1 MTPKKLQDK
10 EALLFHSEGKPGK
23 YEITPTK
30 PLSSQKDLS
39 LAYSPG
45 VAAPCRAIEK
55 DPSDAYKY
63 TNKGNM
69 VAVISNGTAV
79 LGLGNIGALAS
90 KPVMEGKS
98 VLFKWFS
105 GIDSIDLEVDT
116 QNIEEFINAVKY
128 LGPSFGGINLEDI
141 KAPDC
146 FEIEERLKKEM
157 DIPVFHDDQHGTA
170 IAVLA
175 GLMNSI
181 HIAKKNLSDI
191 RIVCLGAGAAAI
203 ACANLLVK
211 YGINKSNLIMLD
223 RAGVIY
229 KGRKNSMNSYKA
241 AYANDTACRTLEEAI
256 DGADVFIGLSTANVL
271 TEKMVKSMAP
281 NPVIFAMAN
290 PDPEIKPEV
299 ALKVRPD
306 VLIATGRSD
315 YPNQVNNALCFPYI
329 FRGALD
335 VRASEINDEMK
346 IAAAE
351 GLAQLARAEVSEEA
365 NKAYNGRPLDYGRN
379 YIIPVPF
386 DPRLIQVIPPLVAEA
401 AMRTGVAR
409 MPISDMAAYRRE
421 LVSRFDATYSNLE
434 IVAEKVRQNPKRV
447 VFAEGEEP
455 RAIRAA
461 LSFYNQGL
469 GTPILIGKEKRIQAN
484 AKKIGIKL
492 PAEIILHNAK
502 LCDQNEVYSDY
513 IFERLKRKGR
523 LKRDCQRYIN
533 QNRNVFGAC
542 MVAFGHADAVV
553 TGLTRNYAAALRDIK
568 LVYDPSNNTPTYGY
582 SIVIVNNRPLV
593 IADTAIHQNPNPQ
606 QLADIAIHA
615 ACITQTLGQEP
626 RVAFLSHGNFG
637 NPITNEPSTIQQAL
651 QILDQEPRSFEYEGE
666 MTPSVALDPEMR
678 TYYPFNRLSGPAN
691 VLIMPDLNSACI
703 TTQMICEKGQGSMI
717 GPILTGF
724 NHPAQIVSMTSSTS
738 DLLKSATFAAY
749 QAVQHK
755 NESCN

>member
-1 MTPKKLQDK
+1 MAKKILDQ
-10 EALLFHSEGKPGK
+10 EALAFHSDGKPGK
-23 YEITPTK
+23 YEITATK
-30 PLSSQKDLS
+30 PLTSHKDLS

-45 VAAPCRAIEK
+45 VAAPCLAIEK
-55 DPSDAYKY
+55 NPRDAYKY

-98 VLFKWFS
+98 VLFKRFS
-105 GIDSIDLEVDT
+105 DIDSIDLEVDT
-116 QNIEEFINAVKY
+116 EDVESFINAVKY

-146 FEIEERLKKEM
+146 FEIEKRLKEEM

-175 GLMNSI
+175 GLMNAL
-181 HIAKKNLSDI
+181 HIAKKKLSEI
-191 RIVCLGAGAAAI
+191 HIVCLGAGAAAI

-211 YGINKSNLIMLD
+211 YGINKNNFIMID
-223 RAGVIY
+223 REGVIY
-229 KGRKNSMNSYKA
+229 KGRKTSMNPYKA
-241 AYANDTACRTLEEAI
+241 EYANDTNCRTLADAI
-256 DGADVFIGLSTANVL
+256 KGADVFIGLSSANKV
-271 TEKMVKSMAP
+271 TEDMVKSMAP
-281 NPVIFAMAN
+281 DPVIFAMAN
-290 PDPEIKPEV
+290 PDPEIKPEI

-335 VRASEINDEMK
+335 VQATEINDDMK

-365 NKAYNGRPLDYGRN
+365 NKAYKGRSLDYGRN

-401 AMRTGVAR
+401 AMKTGVACK
-409 MPISDMAAYRRE
+409 PIADMAAYRRE
-421 LVSRFDATYSNLE
+421 LTSRFDATYSNLE
-434 IVAEKVRQNPKRV
+434 IIAEKVRRVPKRV

-461 LSFYNQGL
+461 LNFFNQGL
-469 GTPILIGKEKRIQAN
+469 GTPILVGKEKTIIKN
-484 AKKIGIKL
+484 AKRIGLQL
-492 PAEIILHNAK
+492 PPEIILHNAK
-502 LCDQNEVYSDY
+502 LCDNNAVYIDFIY
-513 IFERLKRKGR
+513 ERLKRKGR
-523 LKRDCQRYIN
+523 LKRDCQRYIH

-568 LVYDPSNNTPTYGY
+568 MVYDPLADVPTYGY
-582 SIVIVNNRPLV
+582 SIVVVNKRPLIV
-593 IADTAIHQNPNPQ
+593 ADTAIHNTPNAE

-615 ACITQTLGQEP
+615 STISRTLGQEP

-637 NPITNEPSTIQQAL
+637 NPITAEPTTIQKAL
-651 QILDQEPRSFEYEGE
+651 DILDQQPRAFEYEGE
-666 MTPSVALDPEMR
+666 MTPSVALDLEMQA
-678 TYYPFNRLSGPAN
+678 YYPFNRLSGPAN

-703 TTQMICEKGQGSMI
+703 ATQMVCEKGQGSMI

-724 NHPAQIVSMTSSTS
+724 NHAVQIVSMTTTTS

-749 QAVQHK
+749 QAGQI
-755 NESCN
+755 NGEFTD